1 MLTKNAQ
8 EFRSF
13 LINQGINL
21 DFVELDDGDT
31 VVEIRESLECGVNF
45 RMVVVFSSD
54 DSMVGVYGLD
64 FIQGINPMKKSYVYE
79 AINELNIKYTYYKY
93 IVDKE
98 KIVLQSFA
106 LFNDNFDSNIVM
118 KIIMGMMNLV
128 NNDYSGLMKIIWS

>member
-1 MLTKNAQ
+1 MLTRNAQ
-8 EFRSF
+8 EFRGF

-31 VVEIRESLECGVNF
+31 VVEIRESLECGVNL

-79 AINELNIKYTYYKY
+79 AINELNSKYTYYKY

>member
-8 EFRSF
+8 EFRNF

-79 AINELNIKYTYYKY
+79 AINELNSKYTYYKY